1 MPYYG
6 RLDQR
11 IAHQPGGRTGR
22 WSWYIEVINALNRDN
37 PVELDAELEHD
48 PTASAPRIVELP
60 TAGFPLIPSFGV
72 RVRF

>member
-1 MPYYG
+1 M
-6 RLDQR
+6 
-11 IAHQPGGRTGR
+11 
-22 WSWYIEVINALNRDN
+22 LNRDN